1 MTFSEQIVYAM
12 FKPSKYKELIKLKQ
26 GRFNLFVVVIML
38 VLGIV
43 TFVIPAGATIT
54 GFGGFEK
61 LFKNQLATI
70 RYEDGGLKLD
80 TQFRMKVNGLNIVM
94 QTDGETVDD
103 SELSKDGVY
112 LAIGSKM
119 LSFVTTID
127 GNTSHYQDMDISGLF
142 DENFNCDSLV
152 KLIPNIYIYMFVV
165 FIFDCVGFFI
175 KYAVMALLFG
185 LFINTINKT
194 MNMNMTF
201 GEVFKLCFYGQTLG
215 IIISNFNTALGLLPA
230 TVVSVICVFISVH
243 MITTSV
249 VFMNPRNQV

>member
-152 KLIPNIYIYMFVV
+152 KFIPNIYIYMFVV